1 MKIDHS
7 YHNVF
12 FICEKVTGSAERK
25 SVKGT
30 QIFDKMEKTTPKAS
44 NIFAPLPVSIKKSG
58 KKVKQKKKKRFRD
71 KPHEFKVSG
80 RWDFPLN
87 FSFGLVFLILI
98 NLV

>member
-58 KKVKQKKKKRFRD
+58 KKVKQKK
-71 KPHEFKVSG
+71 
-80 RWDFPLN
+80 N
-87 FSFGLVFLILI
+87 VFVTNHMNSKCQVDGIFH
-98 NLV
+98 